1 MTWKFGRRTAVVALA
16 LLVANCADAPKPKPV
31 GRVDNKSMR
40 AAPQV
45 ETQAA
50 ALVGFVRQAGEVGPT
65 FSGPSSVS
73 AAVQVG
79 AAYEPKQLE
88 AGLIGLAA
96 VAALQ
101 DPAFVAGVRKSAAR
115 EGSQALARRI
125 ANDPT
130 AAAKLPGASGAAG
143 RARGALARQG
153 SVLTQRGEAIRATS
167 YSIQKQ
173 AWSKAKV
180 SDASGRLSR
189 AKAAGKAA
197 RRVGAD
203 DQAQLYRAAADA
215 GVRSGGNS
223 AVVSR
228 GVAAAALSVV
238 GDEKA
243 AARMLAEP
251 RAGMCVR
258 MAKLNY
264 HQCLASA
271 GPYYEDIYCLGRH
284 AIQETGQCVT
294 QAAGAAR
301 LASR

>member
-1 MTWKFGRRTAVVALA
+1 MNWKFGRRAAVLALA
-16 LLVANCADAPKPKPV
+16 LLVASCAETPRPGPV
-31 GRVDNKSMR
+31 GRVDKGPR
-40 AAPQV
+40 AASQV
-45 ETQAA
+45 EAQAA
-50 ALVGFVRQAGEVGPT
+50 AFIGFVRQAGDVGPG
-65 FSGPSSVS
+65 FSNASAVS
-73 AAVQVG
+73 AGVQAG
-79 AAYEPKQLE
+79 AAYEAKQLE

-101 DPAFVAGVRKSAAR
+101 DPAFVTGVRKTAAK
-115 EGSQALARRI
+115 EGPSALARRL
-125 ANDPT
+125 ASDPA

-153 SVLTQRGEAIRATS
+153 SILTQRGEAIRSTS

-180 SDASGRLSR
+180 SDAKGRLSR
-189 AKAAGKAA
+189 AKAAGNAP
-197 RRVGAD
+197 RRAGSE
-203 DQAQLYRAAADA
+203 DQAQLYRVAADA
-215 GVRSGGNS
+215 SVRSGGNS

-228 GVAAAALSVV
+228 GVAAAALSVL
-238 GDEKA
+238 GDDRA
-243 AARMLAEP
+243 AVRLLAEP

-271 GPYYEDIYCLGRH
+271 GPYYEDVYCLGRH
-284 AIQETGQCVT
+284 AIQETGQCVS
-294 QAAGAAR
+294 QAAGNPR